1 MPPRWLRLPKTPNPN
16 PSRDL
21 SCGSMC
27 NDEGDF
33 DEHNDRQHRR
43 RRRRSTFIMYEV
55 SRRQEFLW
63 RNPEKK
69 KTARRQRAR
78 SSQWPKTKRHQTQCR
93 LGGKGERVSTLG
105 DRKNV
110 ITANVSMQFDW
121 SCGPLYSPLA
131 WLAFFLVF
139 LSRSNT
145 KLSVILEIV
154 KGIAQAKS
162 PKALNAIPSIPQWR
176 EETCQSDDDD
186 DDDGGGSTLEI
197 NTKLKS
203 SWK

>member
-1 MPPRWLRLPKTPNPN
+1 MPSPRLRLQLINQQSPTNAAKVAQAPKNPKNPN
-16 PSRDL
+16 PSLDL

-33 DEHNDRQHRR
+33 DEHNDRQRP
-43 RRRRSTFIMYEV
+43 RRRSTFIMYEV
-55 SRRQEFLW
+55 SRRQEFLL

-78 SSQWPKTKRHQTQCR
+78 FKPKRHQTQCR
-93 LGGKGERVSTLG
+93 LGGRESEDGVQWARWATAKMSSLLMFQCSSTDLVPPLFCSTL
-105 DRKNV
+105 
-110 ITANVSMQFDW
+110 A
-121 SCGPLYSPLA
+121 C
-131 WLAFFLVF
+131 LAFFLVF

-176 EETCQSDDDD
+176 EETCQSDDDV
-186 DDDGGGSTLEI
+186 G
-197 NTKLKS
+197 
-203 SWK
+203 WK

>member
-1 MPPRWLRLPKTPNPN
+1 
-16 PSRDL
+16 
-21 SCGSMC
+21 MC

-55 SRRQEFLW
+55 SRRQEFLL

-110 ITANVSMQFDW
+110 ITANVSMQFD
-121 SCGPLYSPLA
+121 
-131 WLAFFLVF
+131 
-139 LSRSNT
+139 
-145 KLSVILEIV
+145 
-154 KGIAQAKS
+154 
-162 PKALNAIPSIPQWR
+162 
-176 EETCQSDDDD
+176 
-186 DDDGGGSTLEI
+186 
-197 NTKLKS
+197 
-203 SWK
+203 

>member
-16 PSRDL
+16 QSRDL

-55 SRRQEFLW
+55 SRRQEFLL

-121 SCGPLYSPLA
+121 SCGPLNSPLA

-186 DDDGGGSTLEI
+186 DGGGSTLEI
-197 NTKLKS
+197 KTKLKS